1 MGEKRKKNP
10 VLAAWAGQRGGLFP
24 YLLPLLLF
32 LALTA
37 SSGGFS
43 VVMVSVLLA
52 FVLGREPVSLLGQ
65 RAGMTALAVVVY
77 CAVCLCSGLWSHFGS
92 YAGKES
98 VKTLI
103 ALSVFGIVLAQ
114 VRTNGLRRL
123 LWALEGVLAVVAL
136 LCIDGSCWQVLC
148 SVFSYVMELFGSVY
162 PLSRMGYEVGVRI
175 TGIYSNGNVSAGI
188 LAFGLVIGLY
198 LFRTEEGEKGRFFAG
213 LALGVQALAFFLSF
227 SLGAMGA
234 FALTCLVYLLCEGKE
249 GRLSLFLLMVES
261 VLVTI
266 LCAFL
271 AYPMLGEM
279 TPVPLLLA
287 VLCGVGIWALDRF
300 AGRRLA
306 GKLEGK
312 EKQVSIAIAALL
324 ALMAVY
330 AVLAMKVTGP
340 VELPQGALS
349 RAVALEAGDYTVT
362 AEGADPQVTIYS
374 QNDQQLMMHT
384 RTGLYEG
391 PLSKA
396 AFSVPEDS
404 KVVWLAMKGEGVLD
418 QVTLSDGTKVP
429 LGYKLLPGFAAN
441 RLQALWANQNFIQR
455 LVFFRDGIELWSHS
469 PLFGWGIGGV
479 EGQLTSVQDFYYESK
494 YIHNHFI
501 QIMDEAGV
509 VGLAAFLFLLG
520 SALWLLLKSRKG
532 ERDPMFAM
540 LAACM
545 TMMVGHSMTEVV
557 WSTQMYQVLVFVLLA
572 VLIIRF
578 QEPKPESQKTQRQGR
593 TAMAALCA
601 VAVVFGA
608 LQGGT
613 VLAAVQYDRLDL
625 ENIQPEEFL
634 SAMGRMDVLDV
645 YNDMDY
651 KVNRMGNALRLG
663 EGSISARCAF
673 DLMSTKEFDSC
684 YYAAAYYYLP
694 LMHLD
699 GFFLATRTGIE
710 QEASNPDAWNSVFNL
725 YRQAAVQMSP
735 ETAGDFAAGV
745 NAVGDWLEDFN
756 VDRMGPIYLNGENQE
771 FLNCV
776 RAVRQEG
783 LAGEA
788 AYEALLAGAA

>member
-1 MGEKRKKNP
+1 LGERRKKTP
-10 VLAAWAGQRGGLFP
+10 AAAGRADVRGNLFP

-37 SSGGFS
+37 SSGGFA
-43 VVMVSVLLA
+43 VAMAVVLLA
-52 FVLGREPVSLLGQ
+52 FVLGREPMSLLGQ
-65 RAGMTALAVVVY
+65 RAGLTALAVVAY
-77 CAVCLCSGLWSHFGS
+77 CAVCLCSGLWSHFGA
-92 YAGKES
+92 YAGEES

-103 ALSVFGIVLAQ
+103 ALAVFGIVLAW
-114 VRTNGLRRL
+114 VRTDGLRKL
-123 LWALEGVLAVVAL
+123 LWAVEGVLAVVAL

-148 SVFSYVMELFGSVY
+148 GIFSVFMELLGSGY

-175 TGIYSNGNVSAGI
+175 TGIYSNANVSAGI

-198 LFRTEEGEKGRFFAG
+198 LFRTEEGEKGRVFAG
-213 LALGVQALAFFLSF
+213 LTLGIQALAFFLSF
-227 SLGAMGA
+227 SMGAMGA

-261 VLVTI
+261 VLVTV
-266 LCAFL
+266 LCAFA
-271 AYPMLGEM
+271 AYPMLGGM

-287 VLCGVGIWALDRF
+287 VLCGTGIWALDRF
-300 AGRRLA
+300 AGSRLA
-306 GKLEGK
+306 KALEGK
-312 EKQVSIAIAALL
+312 EKAVTIAIAG
-324 ALMAVY
+324 MAVLMVIY

-340 VELPQGALS
+340 IQLPEGTLS

-362 AEGADPQVTIYS
+362 VKGADPQVTVYS
-374 QNDQQLMMHT
+374 QNDGQLMMHT
-384 RTGLYEG
+384 RTPLYQG
-391 PLSKA
+391 PLSEA
-396 AFSVPEDS
+396 AFSVSGDA
-404 KVVWLAMKGEGVLD
+404 KVVWFAMEGEGTLE
-418 QVTLSDGTKVP
+418 QVTLSDGTQVP
-429 LGYKLLPGFAAN
+429 LGYRLLPGFAAN

-455 LVFFRDGIELWSHS
+455 LVFFRDGIELWSQS
-469 PLFGWGIGGV
+469 PLLGWGIGGV

-509 VGLAAFLFLLG
+509 VGLAAFLLLLG
-520 SALWLLLKSRKG
+520 SALWLLLKNRRG

-557 WSTQMYQVLVFVLLA
+557 WSTQMYQVLVFVLFA

-578 QEPKPESQKTQRQGR
+578 HPPEERRQTQKRGR
-593 TAMAALCA
+593 VAALALCA
-601 VAVVFGA
+601 VAVVFGV

-625 ENIQPEEFL
+625 EHTAPYQFL
-634 SAMGRMDVLDV
+634 DAMGRMDGMDV

-651 KVNRMGNALRLG
+651 KVNRMGTALQLG
-663 EGSISARCAF
+663 ESGVATRCAL
-673 DLMSTKEFDSC
+673 DLMERQEFDAC

-694 LMHLD
+694 LGHMD
-699 GFFLATRTGIE
+699 GFFLATRTGLE

-725 YRQAAVQMSP
+725 YRQAAQQMPP
-735 ETAGDFAAGV
+735 ELAGDFVAGV
-745 NAVGDWLEDFN
+745 NEIGNWLEEFN
-756 VDRMGPIYLNGENQE
+756 TNRMGPISLTEENQV
-771 FLNCV
+771 FLDCA
-776 RAVRQEG
+776 RAVQQDG
-783 LAGEA
+783 MTGEA
-788 AYEALLAGAA
+788 VLAALLQA